1 MLVLEKK
8 SGSVSVFCFLLVFQD
23 CFILDNKGSSVMVWK
38 GKKASKEE
46 RQGAMNRALV
56 CIQNDDCKDLLL
68 PPVLSYKLIVSI
80 LILFLLK

>member
-68 PPVLSYKLIVSI
+68 PPVLS
-80 LILFLLK
+80 